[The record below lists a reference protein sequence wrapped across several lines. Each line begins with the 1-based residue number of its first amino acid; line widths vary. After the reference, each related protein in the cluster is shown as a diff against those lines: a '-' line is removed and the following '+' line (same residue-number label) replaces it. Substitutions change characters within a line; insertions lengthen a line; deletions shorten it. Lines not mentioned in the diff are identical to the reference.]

1 MGSCKVDGLFPYD
14 PMPRAVPGGFDL
26 AAPAEG
32 GFWAVWLNLIPPNDE
47 PTARGGF
54 PQPVARHFARRC
66 DAADV
71 CGPLVPLAGAA
82 LIRAEADALL
92 VIALGGP
99 SMGDVRRL
107 NP

>member
-1 MGSCKVDGLFPYD
+1 M
-14 PMPRAVPGGFDL
+14 
-26 AAPAEG
+26 
-32 GFWAVWLNLIPPNDE
+32 WLNLIPPNDE

-82 LIRAEADALL
+82 LIRAEARVVPTVEADALL
-92 VIALGGP
+92 VIALDGP